1 MELMAGN
8 VVWYAVRC
16 LPGSSGIFCTKEFTL
31 NSDARIFVAGHRGM
45 VGSAIVRQLKATG
58 YTNLI
63 LRTSRELDLRDQQ
76 ATARFFAEEKPEYVF
91 LAAAKVGGIVAN
103 SSYPAEFI
111 HNNLL
116 IQGNIIHNSWLN
128 SVKRLLFLGSTCIY
142 PKMALQPLKE
152 EYLMSGPLEPTN
164 DAYAVAKIA
173 GIYQCRSYN
182 RQYGTK
188 YLAIMP
194 NNLYGPGDNF
204 DLEKS
209 HVLPAL
215 IRKFHEAKMKAVRS
229 EETGAGSNA
238 SPLTPHPSPDY
249 RVVIWGS
256 GTPYREFLHVDD
268 LAEACLFLM
277 NLDEGR
283 YNELLNDAAAPALI
297 NVGSGEELSIRDLAL
312 LVKEIV
318 GFDGELVFDR
328 DKPDGTPRKLAD
340 LSRIHG
346 LGWRHRTGLREGIAA
361 AYQWFQENGQN
372 R

>member
-1 MELMAGN
+1 
-8 VVWYAVRC
+8 
-16 LPGSSGIFCTKEFTL
+16 
-31 NSDARIFVAGHRGM
+31 M
-45 VGSAIVRQLKATG
+45 VGSAIVRQLRASG
-58 YTNLI
+58 YENLI
-63 LRTSRELDLRDQQ
+63 LRTSKELDWPDQQ
-76 ATARFFAEEKPEYVF
+76 ATARFLAEERPEYVF
-91 LAAAKVGGIVAN
+91 LAAARVGGIVAN

-116 IQGNIIHNSWLN
+116 IQENIIHNSWLTG
-128 SVKRLLFLGSTCIY
+128 VKRLLFLGSTCIY
-142 PKMALQPLKE
+142 PRLAPQPLKE

-182 RQYGTK
+182 RQYGTN

-215 IRKFHEAKMKAVRS
+215 IRKFHEAKES
-229 EETGAGSNA
+229 EA
-238 SPLTPHPSPDY
+238 ST
-249 RVVIWGS
+249 VTVWGS
-256 GTPYREFLHVDD
+256 GSPLREFLQVDD

-277 NLDEGR
+277 NLDDDR
-283 YNELLNDAAAPALI
+283 FDTLLNDPVAPALI

-312 LVKEIV
+312 LVKEIT
-318 GFDGELVFDR
+318 GFDGELLFDR

-340 LSRIHG
+340 LSRIHE
-346 LGWRHRTGLREGIAA
+346 LGWRHRTGLKEGIAA
-361 AYQWFQENGQN
+361 AYQWFLENGSC